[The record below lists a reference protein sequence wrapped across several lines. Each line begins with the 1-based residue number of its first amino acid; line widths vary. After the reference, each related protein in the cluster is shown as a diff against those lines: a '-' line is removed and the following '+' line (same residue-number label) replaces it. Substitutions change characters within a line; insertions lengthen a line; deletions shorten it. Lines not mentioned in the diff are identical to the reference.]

1 MRRLPA
7 LLATGALRWGGY
19 VALWMLS
26 AGFQPHALYLVAHVS
41 PLNKLPLF
49 LLGMMMGSRALLH
62 AAAPA
67 RAAHAR
73 AWARVTTAL
82 TLFLAAYTLGQ
93 ITSVMVFG
101 AGAGFESRIV
111 GELALP
117 IVYLLW
123 MYGLTQ
129 SPDGL
134 SARTFRL
141 APFRLLG
148 RISFCVYVLHFPLLH
163 YYAWLRAAAAG
174 RSYWGAARRQEPYDV
189 LGAFALVLGV
199 STLAY
204 YGIEEPVRRRL
215 QRLLAPRGR
224 TAHAAAR
231 AADPEL
237 LPADSCAQQA
247 HAADEAGVAM
257 HAVVMVEATPV
268 PGDGGAPAQL
278 GAGARSEPGI

>member
-1 MRRLPA
+1 MRAGVGVRTCTGPA
-7 LLATGALRWGGY
+7 NIKRNTSCYWSTCREEPD
-19 VALWMLS
+19 
-26 AGFQPHALYLVAHVS
+26 Q
-41 PLNKLPLF
+41 LF
-49 LLGMMMGSRALLH
+49 LQIFKEGDDNDKVVEHKYFHR
-62 AAAPA
+62 
-67 RAAHAR
+67 
-73 AWARVTTAL
+73 RVTEEIADEQYADHDAVWED
-82 TLFLAAYTLGQ
+82 FCAQFTLGQ